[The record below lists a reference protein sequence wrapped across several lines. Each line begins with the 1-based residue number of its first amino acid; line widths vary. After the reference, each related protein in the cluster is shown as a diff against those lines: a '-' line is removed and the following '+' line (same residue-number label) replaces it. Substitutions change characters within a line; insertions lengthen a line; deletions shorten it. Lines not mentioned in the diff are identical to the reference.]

1 MLNKT
6 ILLSAFFSLTLGFMA
21 QQPPS
26 QSGAAQS
33 WTLPHL
39 TAVHDSGPRTYR
51 FTVDYTR
58 PTPPARWCNGG
69 A

>member
-6 ILLSAFFSLTLGFMA
+6 ILLSAFFLLTMGVEA
-21 QQPPS
+21 QQLPS

-39 TAVHDSGPRTYR
+39 TAVHDSAAHLPVHRGL
-51 FTVDYTR
+51 
-58 PTPPARWCNGG
+58 
-69 A
+69 